1 MEYQWHGFF
10 YGGDCYLVLYT
21 YDVNGKPC
29 YILYIWQVGQ
39 MQALSARDWILPATG
54 LTPFSLTTTGTP
66 RFPG

>member
-39 MQALSARDWILPATG
+39 T
-54 LTPFSLTTTGTP
+54 
-66 RFPG
+66 